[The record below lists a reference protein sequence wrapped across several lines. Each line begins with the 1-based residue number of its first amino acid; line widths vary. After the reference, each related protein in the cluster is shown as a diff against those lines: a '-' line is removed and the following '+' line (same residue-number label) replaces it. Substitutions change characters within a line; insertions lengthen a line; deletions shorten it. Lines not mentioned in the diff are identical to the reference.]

1 MKSRI
6 EMLNRSASESA
17 RLTRDSASLRVES
30 QRGRN
35 SMLAGILLAT
45 SATIAVF
52 LGLAHIYL
60 TFFTRAFAARDA
72 ALEEK
77 LKSVSPRI
85 SDQTTMWR
93 AGIGFH
99 ASHALGVIFFG
110 LVYGYLALAERDFLI
125 RSPFLV
131 VLGALVLL
139 GYVVLA
145 SRTDLAEHKRPYA
158 HNNDGFG
165 ELLEHDVSFTPLRC
179 ALTVSTIAVAHGRQG
194 VTG

>member
-6 EMLNRSASESA
+6 EMLNRSVSENA
-17 RLTRDSASLRVES
+17 RLTRDSASLGVES

-60 TFFTRAFAARDA
+60 TFFTRAFPARDA

-93 AGIGFH
+93 SALGFH
-99 ASHALGVIFFG
+99 ASRA
-110 LVYGYLALAERDFLI
+110 
-125 RSPFLV
+125 P
-131 VLGALVLL
+131 GALFSGL
-139 GYVVLA
+139 
-145 SRTDLAEHKRPYA
+145 
-158 HNNDGFG
+158 
-165 ELLEHDVSFTPLRC
+165 
-179 ALTVSTIAVAHGRQG
+179 
-194 VTG
+194 

>member
-6 EMLNRSASESA
+6 EIVNPSASESA

-45 SATIAVF
+45 SATIPVF

-93 AGIGFH
+93 AGVGVH
-99 ASHALGVIFFG
+99 SSHALCVIFFE
-110 LVYGYLALAERDFLI
+110 LVYGYFAGSER
-125 RSPFLV
+125 
-131 VLGALVLL
+131 
-139 GYVVLA
+139 
-145 SRTDLAEHKRPYA
+145 
-158 HNNDGFG
+158 GF
-165 ELLEHDVSFTPLRC
+165 
-179 ALTVSTIAVAHGRQG
+179 A
-194 VTG
+194 